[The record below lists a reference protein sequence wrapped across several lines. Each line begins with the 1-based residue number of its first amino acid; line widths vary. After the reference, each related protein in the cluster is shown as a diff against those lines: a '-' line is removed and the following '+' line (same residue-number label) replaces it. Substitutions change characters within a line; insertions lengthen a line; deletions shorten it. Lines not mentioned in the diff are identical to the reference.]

1 MAWIQFVMSLLCML
15 WLGSSLFCLSC
26 VCVCYGLDPVCSV
39 SHVYVMAWI
48 QFVLSL
54 MCMLW
59 LGSSLFCLLCVC
71 YGLDPVCSVAHVYAM
86 TWIQFVLLLMC
97 MLWLGSSLF
106 CLSCVC
112 YGLDPVCS
120 VSPVYVMA
128 WIQFV
133 LSFMCML
140 WLGSSLSCLSCVCY
154 GLDPHSRSACILTM
168 GQEVYSQEKQAH
180 PGCTLPEPLSTLP
193 HKNNTLLPSSLPHL
207 VRLQVTRSYAGAGF
221 CLRVDPPADPVVGPP
236 WPQHF
241 SPGLPKVAGG
251 VPDSPTESEEFS
263 PLLHT
268 T

>member
-59 LGSSLFCLLCVC
+59 LGSSLFCC
-71 YGLDPVCSVAHVYAM
+71 
-86 TWIQFVLLLMC
+86 
-97 MLWLGSSLF
+97 
-106 CLSCVC
+106 SCVC
-112 YGLDPVCS
+112 YGLDPVCP
-120 VSPVYVMA
+120 VSLVYVMA
-128 WIQFV
+128 WIHTVGVHAYWRWGRKCTHRKNRPTQDARCLNLHQHFHARTTR
-133 LSFMCML
+133 
-140 WLGSSLSCLSCVCY
+140 WSL
-154 GLDPHSRSACILTM
+154 
-168 GQEVYSQEKQAH
+168 
-180 PGCTLPEPLSTLP
+180 
-193 HKNNTLLPSSLPHL
+193 LLPSSLPHL
-207 VRLQVTRSYAGAGF
+207 VRLQVTRGYAGAGF